1 MVIDLKNKV
10 ITIYITIINH
20 LYQKRQELFVVVETY
35 INELILLQIK
45 ALKTSIFDIYITF

>member
-20 LYQKRQELFVVVETY
+20 LYQKKQELFVVVETY